1 MKGIVSD
8 YSNVGYRGQINM
20 SNYSNVVYRRQITV
34 MYAIEDKIK

>member
-1 MKGIVSD
+1 MSD